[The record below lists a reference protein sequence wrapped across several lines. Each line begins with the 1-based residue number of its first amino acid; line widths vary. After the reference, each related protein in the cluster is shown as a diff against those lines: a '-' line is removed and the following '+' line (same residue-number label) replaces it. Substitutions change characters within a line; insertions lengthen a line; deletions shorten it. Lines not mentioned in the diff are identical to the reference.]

1 MGPSSDLRLTA
12 TLARPHQAAD
22 WERWVA
28 QAAAAQARRRAEAE
42 LRGVDTR
49 VKAHEKTHLA
59 AAGKY
64 ATSAA
69 QYTYARGPNGQSYA
83 VGGSVQID
91 LQPVPGNPEETLRKA
106 EALLRAA
113 LSPGAPSSADLR
125 VAADAYRMAAEARQ
139 EIQEGRDSAPGQVVN
154 LLA

>member
-1 MGPSSDLRLTA
+1 MSRIGAQDA
-12 TLARPHQAAD
+12 TTPRRSHQVDD

-28 QAAAAQARRRAEAE
+28 QGAEAQAHRRAEAE

-49 VKAHEKTHLA
+49 VRAHEQTHLA
-59 AAGKY
+59 AAGQY
-64 ATSAA
+64 ATSGA

-106 EALLRAA
+106 EAILRAA
-113 LSPGAPSSADLR
+113 LSPGAPSAADVR
-125 VAADAYRMAAEARQ
+125 VAAEAYRMAADARRQ
-139 EIQEGRDSAPGQVVN
+139 IQEGRDSTPGQIVN